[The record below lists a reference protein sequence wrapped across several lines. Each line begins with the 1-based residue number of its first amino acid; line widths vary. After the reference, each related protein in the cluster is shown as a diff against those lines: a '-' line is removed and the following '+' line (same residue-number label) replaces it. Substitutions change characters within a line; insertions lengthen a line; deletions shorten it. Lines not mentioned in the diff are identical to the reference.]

1 MSSEQRQTRQRRR
14 PRQDRRKLWLASALT
29 VASFAT
35 DTSAF
40 TMTKSRVPSTQRFF
54 QVTGNVPEHDVAST
68 IISQNLV
75 NQPSSSQSVSHA
87 NFPAWLR
94 VPRGPSYSQNMAT
107 LRSAMNKS
115 FFSEN
120 QVVKIMQAI
129 EEASGGDKNQMGG
142 AAEFLLILVE
152 TMEMGA
158 NALVAAAFHYCS
170 CVNALEFKSRFP
182 TESFWDNHQHPEAM
196 SSFGDHA
203 FSIAQDAA
211 RLKKIETVAASVMK
225 NSHAARVSPDSHD
238 AENLRKLLLTET
250 RDWRALAIRS
260 AASLYRLRGIV
271 NSGNTKLNPLIIR
284 VCREALHIY
293 APLASQLGMHR
304 LKNELEGIAFKILYP
319 RQYKAVTSLA
329 DQPRTFSAGH
339 QTIHIGQSMKNVLG
353 GVTDQVRE
361 MLASDPAFAKYAE
374 NVVVT
379 ARVKEA
385 YSMWQKMLRN
395 KAKHILEIPDALALR
410 IVFDAKKSTP
420 DEDAAVTQARERALC
435 YYAQKLCMERWRPA
449 EEPRFKDY
457 VERPKAN
464 GYQSLHYTASTDWGG
479 EDWSLE
485 IQVRSGEM
493 HKVAEYGLASHWDYK
508 ANSKQKHAHHEST
521 EAPKSSSVSH
531 EAYLKSLQEWHW
543 QHQSNTMWSDA
554 TPASSDE
561 WLVNEDESNI
571 RADRIRA
578 RTARL
583 APYIEA
589 FAETQSDLLRDHV
602 FVFLSSG
609 HGDNTSEGKVMALP
623 AGACVLDALRD
634 AEREHGVK
642 VNMRH
647 DGGVVHN
654 GVAANINQK
663 LQNGDVLVVKDD
675 EMVGALM

>member
-1 MSSEQRQTRQRRR
+1 MTCELSNMRHRRR
-14 PRQDRRKLWLASALT
+14 PRQDRRKIWLASAFT

-35 DTSAF
+35 DASAF
-40 TMTKSRVPSTQRFF
+40 TITKPRVPSTQRFF
-54 QVTGNVPEHDVAST
+54 QVTGDIPEHDVAST
-68 IISQNLV
+68 IISQALV
-75 NQPSSSQSVSHA
+75 NQPSSSQSLSHEH
-87 NFPAWLR
+87 FPTWLR
-94 VPRGPSYSQNMAT
+94 VPRGPNYAENMAT
-107 LRSAMNKS
+107 LRFAMNNS

-120 QVVKIMQAI
+120 QVFKIIHAI
-129 EEASGGDKNQMGG
+129 EVASGGDKNQMAG

-170 CVNALEFKSRFP
+170 CVNALEFKANFP
-182 TESFWDNHQHPEAM
+182 TESFWDNHQHPEAI

-225 NSHAARVSPDSHD
+225 NTHSSRASPDSRD

-260 AASLYRLRGIV
+260 AASLYRLRGIIH
-271 NSGNTKLNPLIIR
+271 SGNTKLNKSTIR

-293 APLASQLGMHR
+293 APLASQLGMQR
-304 LKNELEGIAFKILYP
+304 LKNELEGSAFKILYS
-319 RQYKAVTSLA
+319 RQYKAVKSLG
-329 DQPRTFSAGH
+329 DRPRKFSAGP
-339 QTIHIGQSMKNVLG
+339 QSIDIGQSMKNVLE
-353 GVTDQVRE
+353 GVTEEIRE
-361 MLASDPAFAKYAE
+361 MLANDQSFSKYAE
-374 NVVVT
+374 NVAVT
-379 ARVKEA
+379 ARVKEP

-420 DEDAAVTQARERALC
+420 DEDSSVTQARERALC

-457 VERPKAN
+457 IDRPKPN
-464 GYQSLHYTASTDWGG
+464 GYQSLHYTASTEWGG

-508 ANSKQKHAHHEST
+508 ANSKQKNVHQETAEVSR
-521 EAPKSSSVSH
+521 SSSVSH

-554 TPASSDE
+554 TPASHDE
-561 WLVNEDESNI
+561 WLVNEDESNV

-578 RTARL
+578 RTAKL

-589 FAETQSDLLRDHV
+589 FAETQSYLLRDHV

-609 HGDNTSEGKVMALP
+609 RGDDTSEGKVMALP

-634 AEREHGVK
+634 AEREHGLK
-642 VNMRH
+642 VNMRS

-654 GVAANINQK
+654 GEAANVNRK
-663 LQNGDVLVVKDD
+663 LQNGDVLIVKDD
-675 EMVGALM
+675 EMVGTLM